1 MNLGRWLAEER
12 VDLDLDAAFDSEHPA
27 QVETLATRMAA
38 LLATSPDIVNAS
50 KLRTDLVLRER
61 RAPSLPGHGVAMPH
75 VRSLQARRL
84 VLAVGVSRAGL
95 PLPTPDGE
103 PVRLVIALVGH
114 FAFGE
119 ALGPLAL
126 SVAIRTLELKPDT
139 DAADKAQA
147 PRTGSGAAG
156 KRTPGGILVRRIAF
170 EYPDDLRAWWHPSRP
185 EWSQIVNAASLNGS
199 EELRVVG
206 QSRLRCCRLD
216 C

>member
-103 PVRLVIALVGH
+103 PVRLVIALVGPPYDDRSYL
-114 FAFGE
+114 AAYRSLGE
-119 ALGPLAL
+119 KLARADWIDGVCAATARGEVVRAL
-126 SVAIRTLELKPDT
+126 
-139 DAADKAQA
+139 AAD
-147 PRTGSGAAG
+147 
-156 KRTPGGILVRRIAF
+156 
-170 EYPDDLRAWWHPSRP
+170 
-185 EWSQIVNAASLNGS
+185 
-199 EELRVVG
+199 
-206 QSRLRCCRLD
+206 
-216 C
+216 